1 MIDDL
6 KLAEAVAAEAVKQ
19 HKTYRREI
27 RIWKFVA
34 IASWVIA
41 IVAVVGRFL

>member
-1 MIDDL
+1 MIDGF

-19 HKTYRREI
+19 HKTYRREL